1 MAIQHEW
8 KLNIPES
15 INTLLDQHQ
24 FQYFI
29 FFCIFIIFEFVLTNG
44 KFENPLNWHDTSLFF
59 QWNRSQMYH
68 MLLVTSYSLFNLQ
81 ILYLLNL
88 WSKIEPLLSLLFAT
102 WSRTICCTHIPRIN
116 QNNFISTKKYSM
128 QLNDKY
134 QLFGSCTFKRKLFLH
149 VNHFSLS
156 TISRKFPS
164 KNAWFLWRRAFF
176 PVQINGKRLEFS
188 FSDLRSKTTESE
200 NKTCVETYRICSN
213 NFSIENKRIRL
224 QSISQIIGNIFA
236 GCLEF
241 LKYDNKMNKLQ

>member
-1 MAIQHEW
+1 MNENWIYQRASTHC
-8 KLNIPES
+8 S
-15 INTLLDQHQ
+15 INTNSN
-24 FQYFI
+24 I

-81 ILYLLNL
+81 IPTSSFKSMIENWAIFVAAICNLESNNLLYTHTTNQ
-88 WSKIEPLLSLLFAT
+88 SKQLYF
-102 WSRTICCTHIPRIN
+102 N
-116 QNNFISTKKYSM
+116 QKKNSM

-176 PVQINGKRLEFS
+176 AAQINGKRLEFS

-213 NFSIENKRIRL
+213 NLSIENKRIRL

>member
-15 INTLLDQHQ
+15 INTSLDQHQ

-116 QNNFISTKKYSM
+116 QNNFISTKKTQCSWTTSINYSVVAHSSVSSSCM
-128 QLNDKY
+128 STTLVY
-134 QLFGSCTFKRKLFLH
+134 QQFPGNFRRKMLGFYDEGLFFQFK
-149 VNHFSLS
+149 
-156 TISRKFPS
+156 
-164 KNAWFLWRRAFF
+164 
-176 PVQINGKRLEFS
+176 
-188 FSDLRSKTTESE
+188 
-200 NKTCVETYRICSN
+200 
-213 NFSIENKRIRL
+213 
-224 QSISQIIGNIFA
+224 
-236 GCLEF
+236 
-241 LKYDNKMNKLQ
+241 